1 MMWLL
6 ANSLIFSTS
15 DSVYE
20 LSNMPMMGQK
30 CHCLKYSLCFPERFL
45 NQVDLDEKKCFRLLR
60 THFNHWRAI
69 NSHLCSK

>member
-1 MMWLL
+1 MTWLL

-20 LSNMPMMGQK
+20 LSNMAMMGQT

-45 NQVDLDEKKCFRLLR
+45 NQVDLDDKVLPSTSDTFQPLEGNK
-60 THFNHWRAI
+60 
-69 NSHLCSK
+69 

>member
-1 MMWLL
+1 MTWLL

-20 LSNMPMMGQK
+20 LSNMAMMEQP

-45 NQVDLDEKKCFRLLR
+45 NQVDLDDKVLPSTSDTFQPLEGNK
-60 THFNHWRAI
+60 
-69 NSHLCSK
+69 

>member
-1 MMWLL
+1 MTWLL
-6 ANSLIFSTS
+6 ASSLIFSTS

-45 NQVDLDEKKCFRLLR
+45 NQVDLDDKVLPSTSDTFQPLEGNK
-60 THFNHWRAI
+60 
-69 NSHLCSK
+69 

>member
-1 MMWLL
+1 MTWLL

-20 LSNMPMMGQK
+20 LSNMAMMGQT

-45 NQVDLDEKKCFRLLR
+45 ILMKKKCFRLPR